1 METET
6 RTATESHDTLRTP
19 SYIVG
24 IGASAGG
31 LEAIERFFDNLPLDT
46 GMAFVIVQHLS
57 PDFKSMMDELLA
69 RHTKLPIH
77 LVEDG
82 MPVEADHVYL
92 NSPKNEMIISGGR
105 LLLSAQDRQQERV
118 LPIDQFFRSLAQ
130 DCGPRAVAVV
140 MSGGGSDGSRGIL
153 DIHQAGGLVI
163 VQDVD
168 SAQFDG
174 MPRTAADSG
183 VAQWVLAPQD
193 MPGVLAEHAAGRA
206 RRAQAQGSS
215 APQAEIA
222 NDGVDA
228 VYRMLQEEFGID
240 FTHYKPSTVTRR
252 IERRLAIAHSR
263 DIEEYVRRLK
273 SERHELDVLYRDLLI
288 EVTRFFRDPE
298 AFRVLEEQ
306 VLPELLQREPRD
318 APLRLWVA
326 GCATGEEAYSLAILL
341 QDLMQKLGERPV
353 KIFATDVH
361 RGSLEQATRGTYGE
375 EAVAGVSSDRLARYF
390 IRHGDRYQV
399 VPDVRQMVVFAQH
412 NVIKDAPFTRVDLVT
427 CRNLLIYLQP
437 AAQQKVLSL
446 FHFALT
452 RGGVMLLGP
461 SETAGPVARGFEVI
475 DKHWRIYRKR
485 SDTRIPVDARVHPL
499 ASAEARVAMAPFQAA
514 GGRHSLSQLLGTY
527 DALLERVMPPSLLL
541 TDRGEL
547 IHAFAGAGRFL
558 HHRDGR
564 QALDVF
570 ELVDPELK
578 MILIGGLR
586 RALTE
591 PAAIVYRSVRLRESG
606 GDRLYNISIQRIADR
621 TSGIPRL
628 LVSFEAA
635 AAGEQ
640 AGQGPAPI
648 EMDQVSG
655 EQLTTMQAELTHTK
669 ENLQSAIEEL
679 ETSNE
684 ELQASNEE
692 LQTSNE
698 ELQSTNEE
706 LQSVNEELYTVNA
719 EYQRKIAEL
728 TELTNDMDN
737 LLSSTEVGTI
747 FLDKQLRI
755 RKFTPQIAETF
766 TLVPH
771 DLGRSIETFTNR
783 LDHPEL
789 VDDVRRVLAS
799 GQSVERELHGVA
811 GKSYFLRILPYRAKG
826 TIDGAVI
833 TLIDVSGLKAAED
846 ALFHERYLLNS
857 LLATV
862 PDAIYFKDAR
872 GRFIRANAAVARRL
886 GLRSPA
892 DAVGKTALEL
902 PEQSAA
908 LELHKQDEAVLA
920 TGEIQHYKLEK
931 RGRSDEGEWDLV
943 TRLPLRD
950 PEGGIVGVIAIFRD
964 VTEQKRAEEKIQDGV
979 RRRDQFLAMLSHE
992 LRNPLGAIV
1001 TATAL
1006 LKSNKASPQKAPR
1019 FLKILERQSEQ
1030 MAHLLDDLLE
1040 ASRVTQN
1047 KIELKRQVV
1056 DLTSVTKDAADSIR
1070 PIIESRGIRFSVDIQ
1085 PDAIWVDGDPSR
1097 LQQIQANLLSNAAKY
1112 TPSGGHVVLKAGREE
1127 GAAVIRVRDD
1137 GAGIH
1142 NEMLESIFDLFVQST
1157 RTLDRSAG
1165 GLGVGL
1171 TLVRALVGMHGGM
1184 VTVTSPGEGK
1194 GSEFVVRLPV
1204 TTKLPERDTAAP
1216 EPRPR
1221 PRLRRGAKVVVV
1233 DDSADSRDLLCEL
1246 LADEGFECSTA
1257 ESGPAALE
1265 LIDKVRPAIAI
1276 LDVGLPEMDGFELAR
1291 RLRSKREYADMFL
1304 IALTGYGQA
1313 SDRAAGREAG
1323 FDEHLVKPVNIEE
1336 LLRLLAD
1343 LRGGAAR
1350 GAGAES
1356 SVSDAEGG
1364 ASA

>member
-1 METET
+1 
-6 RTATESHDTLRTP
+6 
-19 SYIVG
+19 
-24 IGASAGG
+24 
-31 LEAIERFFDNLPLDT
+31 
-46 GMAFVIVQHLS
+46 
-57 PDFKSMMDELLA
+57 
-69 RHTKLPIH
+69 
-77 LVEDG
+77 
-82 MPVEADHVYL
+82 
-92 NSPKNEMIISGGR
+92 
-105 LLLSAQDRQQERV
+105 
-118 LPIDQFFRSLAQ
+118 
-130 DCGPRAVAVV
+130 
-140 MSGGGSDGSRGIL
+140 
-153 DIHQAGGLVI
+153 
-163 VQDVD
+163 
-168 SAQFDG
+168 
-174 MPRTAADSG
+174 
-183 VAQWVLAPQD
+183 
-193 MPGVLAEHAAGRA
+193 
-206 RRAQAQGSS
+206 
-215 APQAEIA
+215 
-222 NDGVDA
+222 
-228 VYRMLQEEFGID
+228 
-240 FTHYKPSTVTRR
+240 
-252 IERRLAIAHSR
+252 
-263 DIEEYVRRLK
+263 
-273 SERHELDVLYRDLLI
+273 
-288 EVTRFFRDPE
+288 
-298 AFRVLEEQ
+298 
-306 VLPELLQREPRD
+306 
-318 APLRLWVA
+318 
-326 GCATGEEAYSLAILL
+326 
-341 QDLMQKLGERPV
+341 MQKLGERPV

-361 RGSLEQATRGTYGE
+361 RGSLEQAARATYGE
-375 EAVAGVSSDRLARYF
+375 EAVAGVSPDRLSRYF
-390 IRHGDRYQV
+390 IRQGDRYQV

-446 FHFALT
+446 FHFALN
-452 RGGVMLLGP
+452 RGGVLFLGP
-461 SETAGPVARGFEVI
+461 SETASPVARGFEVI
-475 DKHWRIYRKR
+475 DKHWRVYRKR
-485 SDTRIPVDARVHPL
+485 SDTRIPVDPRVHPL
-499 ASAEARVAMAPFQAA
+499 TSAESRVAIAPFPVT
-514 GGRHSLSQLLGTY
+514 GGRQSLSQLLGTY

-541 TDRGEL
+541 SDRGEL

-591 PAAIVYRSVRLRESG
+591 PAAIVYGSVRLPESD
-606 GDRLYNISIQRIADR
+606 GDRPYKVTIQRIANR
-621 TSGIPRL
+621 SSGTPHL
-628 LVSFEAA
+628 LVSFETS
-635 AAGEQ
+635 AAGQ
-640 AGQGPAPI
+640 QPVQDAAPI
-648 EMDQVSG
+648 EMDQVSR
-655 EQLTTMQAELTHTK
+655 EQLRTMEVELTHTK

-719 EYQRKIAEL
+719 EYQRKIVEL

-789 VDDVRRVLAS
+789 VEDVKRVLAS
-799 GQSVERELHGVA
+799 GQSVERELRGFA
-811 GKSYFLRILPYRAKG
+811 GKSFFLRILAYRAKG
-826 TIDGAVI
+826 TIEGAVI

-872 GRFIRANAAVARRL
+872 GRFIRANDAVATRL

-892 DAVGKTALEL
+892 DLAGKTALEL

-908 LELHKQDEAVLA
+908 MELHKQDEAVLA
-920 TGEIQHYKLEK
+920 TGDIQHYKLEK
-931 RGRSDEGEWDLV
+931 RGRSDASGGEWDLV

-1006 LKSNKASPQKAPR
+1006 LKSNRASPEKAPR

-1047 KIELKRQVV
+1047 KIDLKRRVI

-1085 PDAIWVDGDPSR
+1085 QDPIWVDGDPSR

-1112 TPSGGHVVLKAGREE
+1112 TPAGGHVLLKAGREE
-1127 GAAVIRVRDD
+1127 GAAVIRVSDD

-1142 NEMLESIFDLFVQST
+1142 KEMLDSIFELFVQST

-1184 VTVTSPGEGK
+1184 VTVTSPGDGK
-1194 GSEFVVRLPV
+1194 GSEFVVRLPI
-1204 TTKLPERDTAAP
+1204 TTKLPERDAAPP

-1221 PRLRRGAKVVVV
+1221 PRLQRGARVVIVE
-1233 DDSADSRDLLCEL
+1233 DSADSRDLLCEL
-1246 LADEGFECSTA
+1246 LAQEGFECATA

-1265 LIDKVRPAIAI
+1265 LIDRICPAIAI

-1291 RLRSKREYADMFL
+1291 RLRSNRAHTDMFL

-1323 FDEHLVKPVNIEE
+1323 FDEHLVKPVNIEG
-1336 LLRLLAD
+1336 LLSLLAD
-1343 LRGGAAR
+1343 LRSGVVRDA
-1350 GAGAES
+1350 AGAEGG
-1356 SVSDAEGG
+1356 VSDMGTVT
-1364 ASA
+1364 